1 MSARAHLFVFL
12 VTVGALFFILRLVRR
27 RQLRAKYAMLWVS
40 VGLVLALLA
49 TFPVLANSAARWV
62 GVDYQPAAL
71 LFGAVAFLFVLV
83 VHFSWELSRLED
95 RSRIVAEELAMLRN
109 RIQLLEPPGD
119 IGVRPA
125 EFGNGEVS
133 GADGGTDTRR

>member
-1 MSARAHLFVFL
+1 MSTRAHIFVFL

-49 TFPVLANSAARWV
+49 TFPFLANNAAGWV

-71 LFGAVAFLFVLV
+71 LFGAVAFLFLLV

-95 RSRIVAEELAMLRN
+95 RSRVVAEELAMLRN
-109 RIQLLEPPGD
+109 RVDLLELD
-119 IGVRPA
+119 A
-125 EFGNGEVS
+125 EFGDDLDDPEVS
-133 GADGGTDTRR
+133 GPGGASDTPR

>member
-1 MSARAHLFVFL
+1 MSTRAHVFVFL

-40 VGLVLALLA
+40 VGLVLAVLA
-49 TFPVLANSAARWV
+49 TFPVLANRSAELV

-71 LFGAVAFLFVLV
+71 LFGAVAFLFLLV

-95 RSRIVAEELAMLRN
+95 RSRIAAEELAMMRN
-109 RIQLLEPPGD
+109 RVEMLELDLRDRISRVTSPD
-119 IGVRPA
+119 D
-125 EFGNGEVS
+125 
-133 GADGGTDTRR
+133 GATDTRR

>member
-1 MSARAHLFVFL
+1 MSTRAHIFVFL

-49 TFPVLANSAARWV
+49 TFPFLANNAASWV

-71 LFGAVAFLFVLV
+71 LFGAVAFLFLLV

-95 RSRIVAEELAMLRN
+95 RSRVVAEELAMLRN
-109 RIQLLEPPGD
+109 RVDLLDLDAGFVDEDASRSDSDLSDPGGASD
-119 IGVRPA
+119 RP
-125 EFGNGEVS
+125 
-133 GADGGTDTRR
+133 R

>member
-1 MSARAHLFVFL
+1 MTARAHLFVFL
-12 VTVGALFFILRLVRR
+12 VTIGAIFFILRLVRR

-40 VGLVLALLA
+40 VGLVLGVLA

-62 GVDYQPAAL
+62 GVEYQPAAL
-71 LFGAVAFLFVLV
+71 LFGAVAFLFLLV

-109 RIQLLEPPGD
+109 RVELLEREAGQS
-119 IGVRPA
+119 A
-125 EFGNGEVS
+125 VS
-133 GADGGTDTRR
+133 GHAGATDTPR

>member
-1 MSARAHLFVFL
+1 MSTRAHIFVFL

-49 TFPVLANSAARWV
+49 TFPFLANNAASWV

-71 LFGAVAFLFVLV
+71 LFGAVAFLFLLV

-95 RSRIVAEELAMLRN
+95 RSRVVAEELAMLRN
-109 RIQLLEPPGD
+109 RVDLLELD
-119 IGVRPA
+119 A
-125 EFGNGEVS
+125 EFQGELGDGNGGVS
-133 GADGGTDTRR
+133 DPGGATDTPR

>member
-1 MSARAHLFVFL
+1 VTARAHLFVFL
-12 VTVGALFFILRLVRR
+12 VTVGAIFFILRLVRR

-40 VGLVLALLA
+40 VGLVLGVLA
-49 TFPVLANSAARWV
+49 TFPVLANTAAQWV

-71 LFGAVAFLFVLV
+71 LFGAVAFLFLLV

-109 RIQLLEPPGD
+109 RLELLERQPPEPSLTEASD
-119 IGVRPA
+119 
-125 EFGNGEVS
+125 GN
-133 GADGGTDTRR
+133 DTPR